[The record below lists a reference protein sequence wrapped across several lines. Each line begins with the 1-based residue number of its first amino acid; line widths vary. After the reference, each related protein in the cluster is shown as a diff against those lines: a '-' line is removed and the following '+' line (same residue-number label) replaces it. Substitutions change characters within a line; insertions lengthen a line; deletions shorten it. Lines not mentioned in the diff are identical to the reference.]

1 MILHGTVGYYL
12 AGMVSL
18 LRIKINLLCET
29 EEVLALRIKYRSLKR
44 DVRLFV
50 LKSKDSSLKMTDLVF
65 ELTKVLCC
73 LYFEFANVMMPRYF
87 DIIL

>member
-1 MILHGTVGYYL
+1 MILHCTVVYYL

-18 LRIKINLLCET
+18 LKIKLCET
-29 EEVLALRIKYRSLKR
+29 EEILALRIKYRSLKR

-50 LKSKDSSLKMTDLVF
+50 LKSKDSGLQMTDLVF
-65 ELTKVLCC
+65 ELTRVLCP
-73 LYFEFANVMMPRYF
+73 LYFEFANAMMPRYF